1 MKKIGRFERFASSS
15 PVSQVVYQAIP
26 ASPTACG
33 LGITFMAPLG
43 PCAQQVEAKMN
54 KAQIDNAKEVF
65 MAWPDIFKFRC
76 VCINT
81 RE

>member
-1 MKKIGRFERFASSS
+1 
-15 PVSQVVYQAIP
+15 
-26 ASPTACG
+26 
-33 LGITFMAPLG
+33 MAPLG